1 MRNNFA
7 QVLSNVHTIPD
18 IFCAGTKTIRD
29 LGLLFSHKN
38 SDCGA
43 ISVTERSC
51 TAPISKEESHISG
64 RCSFSC
70 RHEKLSGSGPGN
82 SKD

>member
-18 IFCAGTKTIRD
+18 IFWPARKPDGI
-29 LGLLFSHKN
+29 GLLFTHKN
-38 SDCGA
+38 GDFGA

-51 TAPISKEESHISG
+51 TAPISKVESHISG